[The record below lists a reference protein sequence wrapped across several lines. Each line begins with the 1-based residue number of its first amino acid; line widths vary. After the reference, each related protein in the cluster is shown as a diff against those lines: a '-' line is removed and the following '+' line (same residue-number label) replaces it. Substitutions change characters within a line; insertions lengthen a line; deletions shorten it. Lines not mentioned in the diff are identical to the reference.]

1 MTKRKVRTESIDV
14 KELLKGDEDLLWA
27 TLQAATGRAGSGD
40 HRNDRGGERRAHHDA
55 ASLSQRCNSRA
66 LTTLVGTL
74 ELRVPLDRMGRFST
88 ELFQR

>member
-1 MTKRKVRTESIDV
+1 M
-14 KELLKGDEDLLWA
+14 KELLKGDEDFPWA
-27 TLQAATGRAGSGD
+27 ALQALLQAALEAEITETIGWRKASAP
-40 HRNDRGGERRAHHDA
+40 RRG
-55 ASLSQRCNSRA
+55 SLSHSGCNSRA